1 MCNVSPGAKDGE
13 PWEETEHHSTTFV
26 TFGNAERL
34 VFSKLYFLSCSY
46 AFSPPHPAGAG
57 GDRGPPRECR

>member
-13 PWEETEHHSTTFV
+13 PWEEMEHHSTTFF

-46 AFSPPHPAGAG
+46 AFSPFICIGLLCM
-57 GDRGPPRECR
+57 ETIEMK